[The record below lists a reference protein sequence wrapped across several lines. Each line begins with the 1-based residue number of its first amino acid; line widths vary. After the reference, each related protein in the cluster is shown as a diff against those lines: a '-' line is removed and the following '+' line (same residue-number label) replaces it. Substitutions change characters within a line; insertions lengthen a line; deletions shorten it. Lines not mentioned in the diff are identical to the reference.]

1 MTRKELV
8 TLAIRAATRYDTPMA
23 AAFRR
28 ALGVAAPPGW
38 GERLKAVASEPST
51 AREMRECFENRESP
65 LDGWL

>member
-8 TLAIRAATRYDTPMA
+8 ALAIRAALRYDTPMA

-38 GERLKAVASEPST
+38 EEHPRAVAWEPGT
-51 AREMRECFENRESP
+51 TREVRECFENRESP
-65 LDGWL
+65 MDGWL

>member
-8 TLAIRAATRYDTPMA
+8 ALAIRAATKYDTPMA

-38 GERLKAVASEPST
+38 GERPKAVASEPGT
-51 AREMRECFENRESP
+51 AREMLECFENRESP